1 MKNEDFLLDRALHV
15 QLRGILLAG
24 ELILGQI

>member
-1 MKNEDFLLDRALHV
+1 MKNEDFLLDRALRV
-15 QLRGILLAG
+15 QLRGILAG